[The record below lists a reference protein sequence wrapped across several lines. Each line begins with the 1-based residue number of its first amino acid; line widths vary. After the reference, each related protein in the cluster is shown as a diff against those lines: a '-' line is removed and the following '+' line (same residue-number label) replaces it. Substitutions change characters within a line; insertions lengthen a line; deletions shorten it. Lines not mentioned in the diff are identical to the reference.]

1 MVGGWEE
8 PIIRLSSVQF
18 LLNLPVSTELGNSL
32 VRSEVVTIGPDSLE
46 RSELKT
52 EGQLDKDSA
61 GDRRTGRLCKV
72 RAGYRR
78 TGQLRK
84 KGLGKV
90 IYGDGRTGW
99 LNIFR
104 LETKGPD
111 SLLRSE
117 VERGVLLLF

>member
-1 MVGGWEE
+1 M
-8 PIIRLSSVQF
+8 IRTVLEIEGLEDF
-18 LLNLPVSTELGNSL
+18 A
-32 VRSEVVTIGPDSLE
+32 RSELDTGGLDSLE
-46 RSELKT
+46 WSEAGNRTRHFGKARCDDLGLDSLESSEL
-52 EGQLDKDSA
+52 E
-61 GDRRTGRLCKV
+61 
-72 RAGYRR
+72 
-78 TGQLRK
+78 K

-99 LNIFR
+99 LNNFR